1 MGFHTWVYLAGI
13 GRFRARTETEYQF
26 FPYVF
31 FVTKAIDFNFFPY
44 VIWVHEQAVSN
55 DTHTL
60 WAYFGFQKWMT
71 LFEGVSWM
79 AGWVAAG
86 LGWRLDVKYTS

>member
-1 MGFHTWVYLAGI
+1 MFKTKHKRKYGLPYMGVFSGHREILGSDGDGI
-13 GRFRARTETEYQF
+13 
-26 FPYVF
+26 P
-31 FVTKAIDFNFFPY
+31 IFFPY

-60 WAYFGFQKWMT
+60 WAYFGIQKWMT
-71 LFEGVSWM
+71 LFEAVSWM

>member
-1 MGFHTWVYLAGI
+1 MYLAGI

-26 FPYVF
+26 
-31 FVTKAIDFNFFPY
+31 FFPY

-60 WAYFGFQKWMT
+60 WAYFGIEKWMT
-71 LFEGVSWM
+71 LFEAVSWM

-86 LGWRLDVKYTS
+86 LGWRLDGRQIHILNPIMWNMDSIRPR